1 MIAAFGADTP
11 EERRLSVGIACALL
25 NNLIVGVAVGM
36 FLPLLP
42 LRLDMMGETP
52 GSIGFHAMASSAGVL
67 VIAPF
72 ISGLI
77 ARHGAP
83 AIVAG
88 ASIVSALPLFLMMA
102 APDYW
107 VWFIAR
113 LAVGVGFAAHWVGT
127 EAWLNQAA
135 PNRLRSRIL
144 SIYVISLIGGL
155 AMGTPVLTLLDIAG
169 GAPFLM
175 IAAALLAAILPI
187 LFAWRSSPSFQPSG
201 HMASLRM
208 LKIAPVLMAVGLLA
222 GITDG
227 SAFALLPLFAVKAG
241 LMEDTAVL
249 VMTAFLVGAVAAQIP
264 IGMLADRISRR
275 RMLLLLAGG
284 GAGLAAVLLPAM
296 DGGLGTWIVSGL
308 FGACVIG
315 LYAVALGVIGER
327 FRGGD
332 MAAANAVFVLCF
344 EFGALSGAPLSG
356 AVMDGLGPVG
366 LPIVMGGASALVLLG
381 VLVRGGGWKRE
392 HGPG

>member
-1 MIAAFGADTP
+1 MIAAFGADTE
-11 EERRLSVGIACALL
+11 EERRFSVGIVCALI
-25 NNLIVGVAVGM
+25 NNLIVGIAVGM

-42 LRLDMMGETP
+42 LRLDLMGETP
-52 GSIGFHAMASSAGVL
+52 GSIGFHAMAGSAGVL

-72 ISGLI
+72 ISGFI

-88 ASIVSALPLFLMMA
+88 ASIISALPLFIMMA
-102 APDYW
+102 VPDYW
-107 VWFIAR
+107 IWFLAR
-113 LAVGVGFAAHWVGT
+113 LIVGIGFAAHWVGT

-135 PNRLRSRIL
+135 PDRLRSRIL
-144 SIYVISLIGGL
+144 SVYVISLIGGL
-155 AMGTPVLTLLDIAG
+155 AMGTPVLTLLEIG
-169 GAPFLM
+169 GNAPFLI
-175 IAAALLAAILPI
+175 IAAFLVAAILPI
-187 LFAWRSSPSFQPSG
+187 LFAWRRSPSFQPSS
-201 HMASLRM
+201 HIASLRM
-208 LKIAPVLMAVGLLA
+208 LRVAPVLMAVGLLA

-264 IGMLADRISRR
+264 IGWLADRITRR
-275 RMLLLLAGG
+275 WMLVLLAGG
-284 GAGLAAVLLPAM
+284 GAALAAALLPAM
-296 DGGLGTWIVSGL
+296 DGGLQTWLVSGL

-315 LYAVALGVIGER
+315 LYAVALGIVGER

-356 AVMDGLGPVG
+356 AVMDVLGPRG
-366 LPIVMGGASALVLLG
+366 LTIVMGSACALVLLG
-381 VLVRGGGWKRE
+381 VLVRGSGWRRDT
-392 HGPG
+392 